1 MADEFGEGLVDD
13 YEQLFTKLEIQVAD
27 ISSNMSILMAALE
40 SKFGPFGYYGGSN
53 SEVGSEDKSRYKGR
67 KGAKER
73 AREIATKF

>member
-1 MADEFGEGLVDD
+1 MNESGEESTGE
-13 YEQLFTKLEIQVAD
+13 YEEQLTKLEIQVVD
-27 ISSNMSILMAALE
+27 ISRNMSILMAALE